1 MRMFVTG
8 GTGFIGTHLVKR
20 LAQTDHALVC
30 LARPTSDARPL
41 REVGATVVTGDV
53 TDKESLLE
61 GMEGCDWLVHLAS
74 SFLFWVPNRQVYEDV
89 NIKGT
94 RNVME
99 AALQRG
105 ISKVVHV
112 STAAVYGNAEWPI
125 REETPVGHVNPS
137 EYGRTKYAGDLIAW
151 QLYEEKGLPLVV
163 LYPGAV
169 VGANDPK
176 AAGRYVKNFALG
188 RMPGQVLT
196 GSMFPWVHVR
206 DVCEAILRALE
217 KVDNIGQRYLLTGEN
232 LTFGDINKMIS
243 KISGVRLPLLV
254 FPDFM
259 TLLNARLL
267 TRLADLIKKP
277 PLLDMSIDQMR
288 LMHQGCMVDGSKAQ
302 RELGL
307 TYTPIRTALEE
318 AIVSFG
324 EAGATESQEH
334 VPAYAE

>member
-1 MRMFVTG
+1 MRIFVTG
-8 GTGFIGTHLVKR
+8 GTGFIGTHLMKR
-20 LAQTDHALVC
+20 LAQTDHELVC

-41 REVGATVVTGDV
+41 REAGATVVTGDV

-74 SFLFWVPNRQVYEDV
+74 SFVFWVPDRQVYEDV

-99 AALQRG
+99 AALQTRV
-105 ISKVVHV
+105 SKVVHV

-125 REETPVGHVNPS
+125 TEDTSVGPVNPS

-188 RMPGQVLT
+188 RMPGQVVT

-206 DVCEAILRALE
+206 DVGEGILRALE
-217 KVDNIGQRYLLTGEN
+217 KPDNIGERYLLVAEN
-232 LTFGDINKMIS
+232 ITFGDINKMIS
-243 KISGVRLPLLV
+243 QISGVRLPLLV

-259 TLLNARLL
+259 TLLSARLL
-267 TRLADLIKKP
+267 TKLADLIKKP
-277 PLLDMSIDQMR
+277 PLLDMSVDQIG
-288 LMHQGCMVDGSKAQ
+288 LMHQGCLAEGGKAE

-307 TYTPIRTALEE
+307 TYTPIRVALEE
-318 AIVSFG
+318 AIGSFR
-324 EAGATESQEH
+324 AVRATESPEH
-334 VPAYAE
+334 VPAHAE